1 MKAYQIYPFSRIEVP
16 RGHIVV
22 IKLCVPGSVTT
33 DLLKEKSVSCALET
47 EMISRA
53 STLSE
58 SGLLHARL
66 AGISGLY
73 GPLFHWIGTYGTI
86 SSLLSSFGRLMIV
99 LDVPQL
105 TNE

>member
-1 MKAYQIYPFSRIEVP
+1 MKAYQMYPFSRIEVH

-33 DLLKEKSVSCALET
+33 DLLKEKSVSWALET

-58 SGLLHARL
+58 SGWYIRLLRTSIPRD
-66 AGISGLY
+66 GYIWYDFIPS
-73 GPLFHWIGTYGTI
+73 LFLWENDDCIGCATVDECMM
-86 SSLLSSFGRLMIV
+86 LNLF
-99 LDVPQL
+99 
-105 TNE
+105 E